1 MLYICM
7 SGINNNNVILT
18 IERGDGIS
26 QAIDRQLDKE
36 LNVDVKLGA
45 SEWNSVFNIVK
56 QDKAV
61 AEKQYTGND
70 SDVNNNKNYI
80 VQQGTYQVTQNA
92 WAQIVQI
99 AKQKMGIA
107 AAPAAEEVKAAEE
120 ETAQVEEKAAE
131 PKSEDV
137 VKGYLQAA
145 GVQVSD
151 TDLADIIDKY
161 EAMVGYAKL
170 QNQEVDEAVI
180 TERVVNYAKAL
191 KYAAAEAQFAED
203 LANEVET
210 SDAKYT
216 NAEITE
222 ALETIDTDP
231 AKFKEAYLDFGAQ
244 YVEQYD
250 DAAGDGSISV
260 EELVAMEA
268 KEQGRELTDE
278 EKTQAS
284 ELAQQRITFLD
295 KNDNGKIDKS
305 EAAAYLWAMS
315 KILDA
320 KGEGTSDD
328 ITSDEWLAAQMG
340 ITGDD
345 ENTREWFKK
354 LYASGYEGLKEE

>member
-1 MLYICM
+1 MGSI
-7 SGINNNNVILT
+7 SNNNVILT
-18 IERGDGIS
+18 IGTGDGIS
-26 QAIDRQLDKE
+26 HAIDRQLDAE

-45 SEWNSVFNIVK
+45 SEWNSVFSIIK

-61 AEKQYTGND
+61 AEKQYSGDD
-70 SDVNNNKNYI
+70 SDINNNKNYI
-80 VQQGTYQVTQNA
+80 VQEGTYQVTKNA
-92 WAQIVQI
+92 WTQIVQI
-99 AKQKMGIA
+99 AKQKMGITGTT
-107 AAPAAEEVKAAEE
+107 PAEEEVKAAEE
-120 ETAQVEEKAAE
+120 ETPPVEGQAE
-131 PKSEDV
+131 IQKSEEV
-137 VKGYLQAA
+137 VKSYLQAA
-145 GVQVSD
+145 GIQVSD
-151 TDLADIIDKY
+151 TDLADIVDKY

-180 TERVVNYAKAL
+180 EERVVNYAKAL

-268 KEQGRELTDE
+268 KELGHELTDE
-278 EKTQAS
+278 EKKQAV
-284 ELAQQRITFLD
+284 ELAKQRIEFLD

-328 ITSDEWLAAQMG
+328 ITSDEWFAAQKG
-340 ITGDD
+340 ITGND
-345 ENTREWFKK
+345 ENTQEWFKK
-354 LYASGYEGLKEE
+354 IYDSGYEGLKEE